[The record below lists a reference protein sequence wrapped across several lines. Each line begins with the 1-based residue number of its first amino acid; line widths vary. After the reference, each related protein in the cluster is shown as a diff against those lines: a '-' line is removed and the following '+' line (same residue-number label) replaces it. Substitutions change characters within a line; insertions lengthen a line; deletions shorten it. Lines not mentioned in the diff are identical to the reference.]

1 MASISTPSPKH
12 GSKSLQGTGDIKPTV
27 YRILFAIGLV
37 HLLNDSIQ
45 SVIPAIFPILKDEMG
60 LSYAQ
65 VGWVQFAINFTASI
79 MQPVVG
85 LYTDRKPSP
94 YMLPIGM
101 TSTLIGMLLLAFAH
115 SYWVVLLSVCFVGLG
130 SAAFHPEGSRVSH
143 MAAGNRKGLAQSIFQ
158 VGGNAGQS
166 LAPIMTKW
174 IFIPLGLFGS
184 IWFTGVAAIAIA
196 VQMYIA
202 RWYKV
207 VLQDAP
213 VKAKTVVKRVVSPQR
228 RKQVMFAISVLIFLV
243 FVRSWYGAA
252 MSGYFAFFLQDTY
265 GISIDRAQN
274 FIFLFL
280 AAGAVG
286 TFFGG
291 PIADRFGKRNVIFF
305 SMLGSAPFAL
315 LLPHVS
321 VGWAYVLLVIIGVIL
336 LSSFS
341 VTVVYAQMLFPGKVG
356 TVSGLITGLAFGLGG
371 IGSVVLGNLCDA
383 IGTGRVMELC
393 AFLPLLG
400 VLTFLLPTDRKL
412 KEWTEEQV

>member
-1 MASISTPSPKH
+1 MAAITTPSPK
-12 GSKSLQGTGDIKPTV
+12 SNSLQGAGDIKPTV

-45 SVIPAIFPILKDEMG
+45 SVIPAIFPILKSEMG

-85 LYTDRKPSP
+85 LYSDRKPSP
-94 YMLPIGM
+94 YLLPIGM
-101 TSTLIGMLLLAFAH
+101 ASTLTGMLLLAFAH

-143 MAAGNRKGLAQSIFQ
+143 MAAGGRKGLAQSIFQ
-158 VGGNAGQS
+158 VGGNFGQS

-196 VQMYIA
+196 VQMFIA
-202 RWYKV
+202 RWYKAE
-207 VLQDAP
+207 LATTP
-213 VKAKTVVKRVVSPQR
+213 VRAKSTVKRTVNPVH
-228 RKQVMFAISVLIFLV
+228 RKRVFFAIYVLIFLV

-252 MSGYFAFFLQDTY
+252 MSGYFAFFLHDTY
-265 GISIDRAQN
+265 GLSINRAQD

-315 LLPHVS
+315 LLPHVGITWS
-321 VGWAYVLLVIIGVIL
+321 YILLVVIGVIQ

-341 VTVVYAQMLFPGKVG
+341 VTVVYAQSLFPGKVG

-383 IGTGRVMELC
+383 IGTTHVMELC

-400 VLTFLLPTDRKL
+400 ILTFLLPSDRKL
-412 KEWTEEQV
+412 KEWTEEQN

>member
-1 MASISTPSPKH
+1 MAAITTPSSE
-12 GSKSLQGTGDIKPTV
+12 SKSLQGAGDIKPTV

-45 SVIPAIFPILKDEMG
+45 SVIPAIFPILKSEMG
-60 LSYAQ
+60 LSYSQ

-85 LYTDRKPSP
+85 LYSDRKPSP

-101 TSTLIGMLLLAFAH
+101 ASTLTGMLLLAFAH

-143 MAAGNRKGLAQSIFQ
+143 MAAGARKGLAQSIFQ
-158 VGGNAGQS
+158 VGGNFGQS
-166 LAPIMTKW
+166 LAPVMTKW

-184 IWFTGVAAIAIA
+184 IWFTGVAAIAIV
-196 VQMYIA
+196 VQMFIA
-202 RWYKV
+202 RWYKAE
-207 VLQDAP
+207 LANFP
-213 VKAKTVVKRVVSPQR
+213 VKPKSTVKRAVNPVH
-228 RKQVMFAISVLIFLV
+228 RKRVLFAIYVLIFLV

-252 MSGYFAFFLQDTY
+252 MSGYFAFFLQDNY
-265 GISIDRAQN
+265 GMSINRAQD

-315 LLPHVS
+315 LLPHVGITWS
-321 VGWAYVLLVIIGVIL
+321 YVLLVVIGVIL

-371 IGSVVLGNLCDA
+371 IGSVVLGNLCDW
-383 IGTGRVMELC
+383 IGTTRVMELC

-400 VLTFLLPTDRKL
+400 ILTFLLPTDSKL
-412 KEWTEEQV
+412 REWTEEQN